1 MNNDNFYTKYIC
13 DRIYNYDII
22 FLNILKNTL
31 FVSANVE
38 DFCFLDDD
46 SICIRS
52 STLEEFSEMNNCDN
66 ERLSGEHIITFQ

>member
-1 MNNDNFYTKYIC
+1 M
-13 DRIYNYDII
+13 II
-22 FLNILKNTL
+22 FVQSIYVIEYIIMILYSKYLKEHLL

-46 SICIRS
+46 SICIGS

-66 ERLSGEHIITFQ
+66 ERLSGEHII